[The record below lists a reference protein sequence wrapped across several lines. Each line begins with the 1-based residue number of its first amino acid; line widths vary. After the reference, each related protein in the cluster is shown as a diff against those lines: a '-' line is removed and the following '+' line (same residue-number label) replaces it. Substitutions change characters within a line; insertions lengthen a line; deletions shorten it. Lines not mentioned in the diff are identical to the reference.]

1 MYEINSEANHNLV
14 YLHNVTLGY
23 VQEIANKKKSANII
37 IQKKAQKDQFLF
49 TLNSEGR
56 LFKNCV

>member
-14 YLHNVTLGY
+14 YLHNVVLGY

-37 IQKKAQKDQFLF
+37 IQKKKPRKINFFL
-49 TLNSEGR
+49 L
-56 LFKNCV
+56 